1 MIIPASNAKRPPSNG
16 TPAAGGGGGGGGGC
30 ALAIETRV
38 ANTTVA
44 NRVNLALFEEFIL
57 LVYDAN
63 I

>member
-44 NRVNLALFEEFIL
+44 KRVNLALFEEFIL
-57 LVYDAN
+57 LVYDVN

>member
-1 MIIPASNAKRPPSNG
+1 MIIPASSAKRPPSNG

-44 NRVNLALFEEFIL
+44 KMVILVFMEEFII
-57 LVYDAN
+57 LVYDSN